1 MIKSFKDTA
10 TKDVFNDRRSRAA
23 RRACP
28 EQIWRVARRKLEQI
42 DSVEDFRLLNI
53 PPANRLE
60 ALKGDRKGFHSIRI
74 NEQYRVVFRWT
85 AAGAEEVEIVDYH

>member
-1 MIKSFKDTA
+1 VT
-10 TKDVFNDRRSRAA
+10 
-23 RRACP
+23 
-28 EQIWRVARRKLEQI
+28 RRKLEQV
-42 DSVEDFRLLNI
+42 DSVEDLRLLRI

-85 AAGAEEVEIVDYH
+85 AAGAEDSHCNCGGISTM